1 MKNSEAA
8 PNIVPVN
15 ISMANN
21 KDENKSSEKDDSSKK
36 SAEKIVARPGY
47 VKRRATSV
55 VEPLIPAN

>member
-1 MKNSEAA
+1 MKNSEAT
-8 PNIVPVN
+8 PNVVPIN
-15 ISMANN
+15 ISMAN